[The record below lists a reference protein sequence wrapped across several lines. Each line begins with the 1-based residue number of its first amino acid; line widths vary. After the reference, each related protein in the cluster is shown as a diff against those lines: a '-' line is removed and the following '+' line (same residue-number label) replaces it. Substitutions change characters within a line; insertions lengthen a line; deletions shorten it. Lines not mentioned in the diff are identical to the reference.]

1 MCIDLKYISKIIHS
15 DLVLVTQ
22 VGNTF
27 VSLGFI
33 VILWVNWV
41 DVVLWVSM
49 GLSIGLLK
57 ELFMLLP
64 VFPIDVN
71 VYLCADT
78 TYVD

>member
-22 VGNTF
+22 FGNTF

-41 DVVLWVSM
+41 DVVLFLWVSM
-49 GLSIGLLK
+49 GLSI
-57 ELFMLLP
+57 ERTFYADFYATAP
-64 VFPIDVN
+64 FFSIFPID
-71 VYLCADT
+71 L
-78 TYVD
+78 

>member
-22 VGNTF
+22 FGNTF

-41 DVVLWVSM
+41 DVVFVILMSKYGFVYW
-49 GLSIGLLK
+49 K
-57 ELFMLLP
+57 NFFMLIFTLQP
-64 VFPIDVN
+64 LFSIFPID
-71 VYLCADT
+71 L
-78 TYVD
+78 